1 MTTRFDVQYLLDVM
15 SKFYL
20 LTGIKIVVM
29 DADLNTVAA
38 MPTHDSA
45 FCSILKQHPAAATD
59 CQRCTQAA
67 CLHSKEAKQ
76 VYLYRCHAG
85 LIEAVAPLFI
95 NETLVGYIILGQI
108 LHEEDANN
116 NKNRILS
123 YVSTY
128 TDDALSALEALTVKN
143 EEHIQAAV
151 KIMEICAHYLLMQ
164 SHIHLDKETLA
175 LQIEEYIDANL
186 TSPLSVEV
194 ICEKFSLSHNMLYKL
209 FEKFFGMPVAKY
221 IRKKRIK
228 AAKALIRAGVSVTD
242 ASSRVGFL
250 DYSYFSK
257 VFKAETGMLPTKFRK
272 KETDPPAERER

>member
-15 SKFYL
+15 SKFNL

-45 FCSILKQHPAAATD
+45 FCSILKQNPAAAAD
-59 CQRCTQAA
+59 CEQCTRVA
-67 CLHSKEAKQ
+67 CLHSKEARQ

-108 LHEEDANN
+108 LHEEDATP
-116 NKNRILS
+116 NKKRILS
-123 YVSTY
+123 YVSAY
-128 TDDALSALEALTVKN
+128 TDDAVSALEALTVKN

-151 KIMEICAHYLLMQ
+151 KIMEICAYYLLMQ

-175 LQIEEYIDANL
+175 LQIEQYIDANL
-186 TSPLSVEV
+186 ASTLSVEI
-194 ICEKFSLSHNMLYKL
+194 ICDQFTLSHNMLYKL
-209 FEKFFGMPVAKY
+209 FEKFFGMSVAKY
-221 IRKKRIK
+221 IKKKRVDG
-228 AAKALIRAGVSVTD
+228 AKALIRAGVSVTD
-242 ASSRVGFL
+242 ASSQVGFS

-272 KETDPPAERER
+272 EKAYPPTK

>member
-1 MTTRFDVQYLLDVM
+1 MTTRFDVQHLLDVM
-15 SKFYL
+15 SKFNL

-29 DADLNTVAA
+29 DTDLNTVAA
-38 MPTHDSA
+38 MPAHDSA
-45 FCSILKQHPAAATD
+45 FCSILKQHPTAAAD
-59 CQRCTQAA
+59 CQRCTKAA

-108 LHEEDANN
+108 LHEEDAIH
-116 NKNRILS
+116 NKDQILS
-123 YVSTY
+123 YAAAY
-128 TDDALSALEALTVKN
+128 TADAVSALEALTVKN

-175 LQIEEYIDANL
+175 LQIEQYIDANL
-186 TSPLSVEV
+186 ASPLSVEI
-194 ICEKFSLSHNMLYKL
+194 ICERFALSHNMLYKL

-221 IRKKRIK
+221 IRKKRIA
-228 AAKALIRAGVSVTD
+228 AAKALIQAGVSVTEV
-242 ASSRVGFL
+242 SSKVGFI

-272 KETDPPAERER
+272 EVS

>member
-1 MTTRFDVQYLLDVM
+1 MTTKFDVQYLLDVM
-15 SKFYL
+15 NKFYL

-38 MPTHDSA
+38 MPSYDSA
-45 FCSILKQHPAAATD
+45 FCSMLKQHPSAAAN
-59 CQRCTQAA
+59 CQQCTKAA

-95 NETLVGYIILGQI
+95 NEALVGYIILGQI
-108 LHEEDANN
+108 LHEEDALH
-116 NKNRILS
+116 NKDKILS
-123 YVSTY
+123 YAATYAKDAVSSL
-128 TDDALSALEALTVKN
+128 DALTVKN

-175 LQIEEYIDANL
+175 LRIEQYIAANL
-186 TSPLSVEV
+186 TSPLSVEI
-194 ICEKFSLSHNMLYKL
+194 ICEEFSLSHNMLYKL

-221 IRKKRIK
+221 IRKKRID

-257 VFKAETGMLPTKFRK
+257 VFKAETGMLPTKFK
-272 KETDPPAERER
+272 KEEAYATSDK